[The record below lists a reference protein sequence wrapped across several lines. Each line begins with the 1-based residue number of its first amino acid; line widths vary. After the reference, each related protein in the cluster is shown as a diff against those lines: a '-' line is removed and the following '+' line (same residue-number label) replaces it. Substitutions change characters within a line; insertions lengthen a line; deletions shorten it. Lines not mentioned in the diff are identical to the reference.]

1 MGRNMGTQVHEL
13 LKSQGFDHN
22 DYGRVTMYST
32 STGVRMILYTH
43 TKNATHIY
51 IDRNNDNTY
60 TIGKGLKP
68 NGNTVLATNIP
79 EADLLKT
86 FEKNIEKV

>member
-43 TKNATHIY
+43 TKDATHIY

-60 TIGKGLKP
+60 SIGKDFAK
-68 NGNTVLATNIP
+68 TVLATNIP
-79 EADLLKT
+79 EDDLLKT
-86 FEKNIEKV
+86 FEKNIKKV